1 MVEGQWGEQGTD
13 PAARHQRGCKAQG
26 CSGRKKGMRGS
37 ELGSPG
43 LPEKK
48 WALKPFLETVLSDL
62 NSTRMLL
69 YWEVMTSGFSE
80 PQNLPCS
87 LESAV
92 SPLRTSTKSYLHTCG
107 AAQLQAHLLQEA
119 SPDHPRLRRL
129 PVLWVLSPLVT
140 CFATS
145 NNSKSATPPHQ
156 FLLRSPHKPPAL
168 PLPTGFWTP
177 RPSFPR
183 ATCSLAF
190 KALLPEPPLLPLNPP
205 DTHCLYIP
213 GVFLSEGRKQAP
225 G

>member
-1 MVEGQWGEQGTD
+1 MVEGQCGEQGTD
-13 PAARHQRGCKAQG
+13 PAARHQRGCRVQG

-92 SPLRTSTKSYLHTCG
+92 SPLRTSTKS
-107 AAQLQAHLLQEA
+107 
-119 SPDHPRLRRL
+119 
-129 PVLWVLSPLVT
+129 
-140 CFATS
+140 
-145 NNSKSATPPHQ
+145 
-156 FLLRSPHKPPAL
+156 
-168 PLPTGFWTP
+168 
-177 RPSFPR
+177 
-183 ATCSLAF
+183 
-190 KALLPEPPLLPLNPP
+190 
-205 DTHCLYIP
+205 
-213 GVFLSEGRKQAP
+213 
-225 G
+225 